1 LLLVGVQVV
10 MAAAVLV
17 VYELAQ
23 QSLIQI
29 QFIPSLL
36 VMAVQMQLTQL

>member
-1 LLLVGVQVV
+1 VVERVV
-10 MAAAVLV
+10 MGVAVRV
-17 VYELAQ
+17 VYKLAQ